1 MTELEEYIQL
11 AIKSIQSNRYRTG
24 DETIR
29 DGIELVVGEIAT
41 EMHGREE
48 SSISHL
54 VHYTGTDVVFAML
67 DQGNDKGG
75 LRLYDTVHANDP
87 EEGRFL
93 LRHWDVLEEEWP
105 WMWEEGETAEA
116 DEKAAPSLKEQ
127 VEQGIYPGHAYVLS
141 FVPSASNE
149 ENNDRLVFWRE
160 YGREGAGCSLSIP
173 EAKLFDK
180 RKCLLTPYRVR
191 YGPGAVAE
199 LRAKLQERV
208 FGPIEQRIRGVDGP
222 ESMLFEAAQPKVR
235 RELQLFRYLYKDQAY
250 GHEGEYRLVTMGSA
264 QESGGEPTYEQGTN
278 SRGEIVFRHYLTHAS
293 LYSQQ
298 IFGRESHIVL
308 GPTVPHAQNVI
319 GTIDKF
325 LAKRSISG
333 TTVTSSGISYRG
345 R

>member
-1 MTELEEYIQL
+1 
-11 AIKSIQSNRYRTG
+11 
-24 DETIR
+24 
-29 DGIELVVGEIAT
+29 
-41 EMHGREE
+41 
-48 SSISHL
+48 
-54 VHYTGTDVVFAML
+54 
-67 DQGNDKGG
+67 
-75 LRLYDTVHANDP
+75 
-87 EEGRFL
+87 
-93 LRHWDVLEEEWP
+93 
-105 WMWEEGETAEA
+105 MWEEGETAEA

-127 VEQGIYPGHAYVLS
+127 VEQGTYPGHAYVLS

-180 RKCLLTPYRVR
+180 KKCLLTPYRVR

-208 FGPIEQRIRGVDGP
+208 FGPIEQRLRGVDGP
-222 ESMLFEAAQPKVR
+222 ESMLFEAAQLKVR

-250 GHEGEYRLVTMGSA
+250 EHEGEYRLVTMGYA
-264 QESGGEPTYEQGTN
+264 QESGGEPTYEQRTN
-278 SRGEIVFRHYLTHAS
+278 SRGEIVFRHYLTHPS

-308 GPTVPHAQNVI
+308 GPTVPHVQNVI

>member
-1 MTELEEYIQL
+1 MVELEEYIDT
-11 AIKSIQSNRYRTG
+11 AIKSIRSNRYRTG
-24 DETIR
+24 EKAIC
-29 DGIELVVGEIAT
+29 DGIELIVGEIAT

-67 DQGNDKGG
+67 DKGNDKGG

-93 LRHWDVLEEEWP
+93 LRHWDGLEEEWP
-105 WMWEEGETAEA
+105 WMWEEGQTAEA

-149 ENNDRLVFWRE
+149 QNNDRLVFWRE

-173 EAKLFDK
+173 KDKLFDK
-180 RKCLLTPYRVR
+180 RKCLLTPYRVK

-199 LRAKLQERV
+199 LRDKLQERV
-208 FGPIEQRIRGVDGP
+208 FGPIEQGIRDVDGP
-222 ESMLFEAAQPKVR
+222 ESMLLEAAQPKVR

-250 GHEGEYRLVTMGSA
+250 EHEGEYRLVTMGSA
-264 QESGGEPTYEQGTN
+264 QETGGEPTYEQQTN
-278 SRGEIVFRHYLTHAS
+278 SRGETVFRHYLTHAS
-293 LYSQQ
+293 LYSNQ
-298 IFGRESHIVL
+298 IFGLESHIVF

-319 GTIDKF
+319 GTIENF
-325 LAKRSISG
+325 LAKRGISG
-333 TTVTSSGISYRG
+333 TRVTSSGISYRG